1 MLSGVS
7 TEEEAVSLRDRLS
20 AGELIQILK
29 TLQQTAAGFTRG
41 GKNRLDGELCL
52 IRLCEPALS
61 LEPEAINARLTRLEE
76 AAASGV
82 RLQQAARQEP
92 TEERPP
98 VPDDAEAPPES
109 AEPESLPQ
117 EAPVG
122 FWADLSSRVRGELGP
137 PVGGFFTP
145 APDAPVQGVLKGDW
159 LELQCVNGFVRDM
172 VNKPEILQR
181 IGQCASGMLGR
192 PVQVRVTDLQAKPKT
207 GENLQALLEFGKNH
221 SDIIKVKN

>member
-1 MLSGVS
+1 M
-7 TEEEAVSLRDRLS
+7 
-20 AGELIQILK
+20 
-29 TLQQTAAGFTRG
+29 GFG
-41 GKNRLDGELCL
+41 
-52 IRLCEPALS
+52 
-61 LEPEAINARLTRLEE
+61 
-76 AAASGV
+76 
-82 RLQQAARQEP
+82 
-92 TEERPP
+92 
-98 VPDDAEAPPES
+98 
-109 AEPESLPQ
+109 
-117 EAPVG
+117 
-122 FWADLSSRVRGELGP
+122 ADLSSRVRGELGP

>member
-1 MLSGVS
+1 MLKTAPKAGLAMLSGVS

-92 TEERPP
+92 TEERPLCP
-98 VPDDAEAPPES
+98 MTQRRLQNPQSRNRCRRKRQWAFGQICPAGFGES
-109 AEPESLPQ
+109 
-117 EAPVG
+117 
-122 FWADLSSRVRGELGP
+122 WARRWGAFSPLRRMPRCRG
-137 PVGGFFTP
+137 
-145 APDAPVQGVLKGDW
+145 
-159 LELQCVNGFVRDM
+159 
-172 VNKPEILQR
+172 
-181 IGQCASGMLGR
+181 S
-192 PVQVRVTDLQAKPKT
+192 
-207 GENLQALLEFGKNH
+207 
-221 SDIIKVKN
+221 

>member
-1 MLSGVS
+1 MLKTAPKAGLAMLSGVS

-76 AAASGV
+76 AAASGT

-117 EAPVG
+117 EAPMG
-122 FWADLSSRVRGELGP
+122 FWADCPAGFGESLAHRWGA
-137 PVGGFFTP
+137 F
-145 APDAPVQGVLKGDW
+145 
-159 LELQCVNGFVRDM
+159 
-172 VNKPEILQR
+172 
-181 IGQCASGMLGR
+181 S
-192 PVQVRVTDLQAKPKT
+192 
-207 GENLQALLEFGKNH
+207 LLRRMPRCRE
-221 SDIIKVKN
+221 S

>member
-1 MLSGVS
+1 MRWSCLTGFMPGKDVSALLDELCALARDLLVLKTAPKAGLAMLSGVS

-98 VPDDAEAPPES
+98 
-109 AEPESLPQ
+109 
-117 EAPVG
+117 
-122 FWADLSSRVRGELGP
+122 
-137 PVGGFFTP
+137 
-145 APDAPVQGVLKGDW
+145 
-159 LELQCVNGFVRDM
+159 
-172 VNKPEILQR
+172 
-181 IGQCASGMLGR
+181 CAR
-192 PVQVRVTDLQAKPKT
+192 
-207 GENLQALLEFGKNH
+207 
-221 SDIIKVKN
+221 